1 MKELETTIKALKSRK
16 SQGSDGINNEL
27 CKQASKSFLHN
38 FFNFLKACWTYR
50 DIHEEWR
57 TATS

>member
-1 MKELETTIKALKSRK
+1 MHQKVFYT
-16 SQGSDGINNEL
+16 
-27 CKQASKSFLHN
+27 N

-57 TATS
+57 TATVIPIHKKGDRNNPDTIEILVY